1 MAVGEQQRHRAG
13 DHRQGEDDHD
23 RLGEHRPAE
32 EGQARPAHAAG
43 AHVGDR
49 HGDVQRA
56 EDRARAGQVDEV
68 DPRVG
73 PVAGDVGP
81 RGERGVRRPARLRG
95 TEEHRGVEHG
105 SAGEV
110 EPIRQRVEPR
120 EGHVARAHLQRH
132 EVVREARPQRHDHE
146 EDHRGAVH
154 REHLVVDLWGQQR
167 VVGLGELGAH
177 QQRLDSPERHER
189 ERRDQVEHADPLVI
203 GRAHPTRPAAAGHGL
218 DAVSDELR
226 RRRGRL
232 RDGAGLGRVDRH
244 SGPSGR
250 GRAVL
255 AGGRRVRGVD
265 QALLPG
271 HPAGVGGRCD
281 AAHPGDHLG
290 VVAPAQLRALAA
302 CRRRL
307 ARGGTT
313 CG

>member
-1 MAVGEQQRHRAG
+1 MYAVQ
-13 DHRQGEDDHD
+13 
-23 RLGEHRPAE
+23 PAS
-32 EGQARPAHAAG
+32 G
-43 AHVGDR
+43 A
-49 HGDVQRA
+49 
-56 EDRARAGQVDEV
+56 
-68 DPRVG
+68 
-73 PVAGDVGP
+73 
-81 RGERGVRRPARLRG
+81 
-95 TEEHRGVEHG
+95 TEEDRGVEHG

-154 REHLVVDLWGQQR
+154 REHLVVDLRGQQR

-189 ERRDQVEHADPLVI
+189 ERRDQVQHADPLVI
-203 GRAHPTRPAAAGHGL
+203 GRAHPADPAAAGHGL

-250 GRAVL
+250 RSRGARGRPSRSPRRSGAS
-255 AGGRRVRGVD
+255 AGPPNGRRRPVRRR
-265 QALLPG
+265 APG
-271 HPAGVGGRCD
+271 RPSGRGC
-281 AAHPGDHLG
+281 
-290 VVAPAQLRALAA
+290 VRTAPRTGR

-307 ARGGTT
+307 ARGETT